1 MLCQRCH
8 KNLASVRYA
17 EVVDGKVTDLHL
29 CQECLSRQQADVAA
43 GFELAGSAPTPK
55 RRPAPGSRL
64 FSDTPDARVACRGCG
79 INLHQVLTTGRVG
92 CAVCYESFGIQLEAA
107 VRGLQGALHH
117 RGRSPRVDDSRE
129 LIRAGLQTKRAL
141 LRSALKTENY
151 EEAATL
157 RDTIRTLEAQL
168 GDSLKEP
175 SPSMQDHN

>member
-55 RRPAPGSRL
+55 RKPPLGSRL
-64 FSDTPDARVACRGCG
+64 FSDTPDARVVCRGCG
-79 INLHQVLTTGRVG
+79 LGLHHALATGRVG
-92 CAVCYESFGIQLEAA
+92 CGVCYESFGVQLEAA

-117 RGRSPRVDDSRE
+117 RGRSPRADDSRDR
-129 LIRAGLQTKRAL
+129 IRADLQTKRAL
-141 LRSALKTENY
+141 LRSALKAENY
-151 EEAATL
+151 EEAAIL

-168 GDSLKEP
+168 GNSLKELR
-175 SPSMQDHN
+175 PSMQDHN